1 MSDAVK
7 DEREIREEICAV
19 GRRLYELFMVAGNDG
34 NISARVGDDEVL
46 ITPSGVSKG
55 LLKPEIMI
63 RMRVDGEILD
73 APQGYRPSS
82 ECHIHLVVYQ
92 TRPEIGAVVHAHPA
106 TATGM
111 AVAGVSMEKPFLPE
125 GIVRIGPVPLA
136 PYTLPGGSELAD
148 SVRPYVHV
156 GNAVLM
162 GNHGV
167 LSYDRTL
174 WGAQANMET
183 VELNARMLL
192 AAMQFGNVNY
202 LSDEDVAALKARYL

>member
-1 MSDAVK
+1 MSDAIK
-7 DEREIREEICAV
+7 NEWDIRKAICAV

-34 NISARVGDDEVL
+34 NISVRLGDDEVL

-55 LLKPEIMI
+55 MMSPEMMI
-63 RMRVDGEILD
+63 RMRCNGEIVD
-73 APQGYRPSS
+73 APSGFQPSS
-82 ECHIHLVVYQ
+82 EHHIHLVVYQ
-92 TRPEIGAVVHAHPA
+92 NRPEVGAVIHAHPA

-136 PYTLPGGSELAD
+136 PYTLPGGTELAD
-148 SVRPYVHV
+148 SVRPYLHI

-167 LSYDRTL
+167 LAYDKTL
-174 WGAQANMET
+174 WGAQSNMET

-202 LSDEDVAALKARYL
+202 LSDEDVAALKERYL

>member
-1 MSDAVK
+1 MSDAIQNEWK
-7 DEREIREEICAV
+7 ICEEICAV
-19 GRRLYELFMVAGNDG
+19 GKRLYDQLMVAGNDG
-34 NISARVGDDEVL
+34 NISVRVGDDEVL

-55 LLKPEIMI
+55 MLTPEMMI
-63 RMRVDGEILD
+63 RLRCNGEIIE
-73 APQGYRPSS
+73 APPGFKPSS
-82 ECHIHLVVYQ
+82 ERHIHLVVYEN
-92 TRPEIGAVVHAHPA
+92 RPEIGAVIHAHPA

-136 PYTLPGGSELAD
+136 PYTLPGGTELSD
-148 SVRPYVHV
+148 SLIPYLHI
-156 GNAVLM
+156 GQALLM

-167 LSYDRTL
+167 LAYDSTL

-202 LSDEDVAALKARYL
+202 LTDEDVAALTERYL

>member
-1 MSDAVK
+1 MADAVRN
-7 DEREIREEICAV
+7 EQEIREEICAV
-19 GRRLYELFMVAGNDG
+19 GKRLYELFMVAGNDG
-34 NISARVGDDEVL
+34 NISVRLNDDEVL

-55 LLKPEIMI
+55 MLTPEMMI
-63 RMRVDGEILD
+63 RMRITGEIIE
-73 APQGYRPSS
+73 APAGFKPSS
-82 ECHIHLVVYQ
+82 ERHIHLVVYEN
-92 TRPEIGAVVHAHPA
+92 RPEIGAVIHAHPA

-148 SVRPYVHV
+148 SVRPYLHM
-156 GNAVLM
+156 GKAVLM

-167 LSYDRTL
+167 LAYEQTL
-174 WGAQANMET
+174 WGAQSNMET

-192 AAMQFGNVNY
+192 AAKQFGNINY
-202 LSDEDVAALKARYL
+202 LSDEDVEALKERYL